1 MARRRRRRG
10 GRPPLGSPA
19 AAGPDTMG
27 GPGGG
32 NGPLPTRVPLAAVP
46 AVGRVARIE
55 RKTRETEILLQ
66 LGLDGTGETA
76 AQTTIPFLNH
86 MLEAMGKHG
95 LLDLRVSAR
104 GDIEV
109 DLHHTVEDVG
119 ICLGKAFH
127 EALGDK
133 RGIVRFGTAYV
144 PMDEALASVHIDISG
159 RPYLSYNVP
168 FAKTKV
174 GNFDLDLL
182 KDFFRAFAMNAM
194 LNLHVNLHYGENL
207 HHIAEAIFKAFG
219 RALAEASRVNPRIE
233 GVLSTKGAL

>member
-1 MARRRRRRG
+1 MGRRRRRG
-10 GRPPLGSPA
+10 GAGRGSR
-19 AAGPDTMG
+19 
-27 GPGGG
+27 GG
-32 NGPLPTRVPLAAVP
+32 NGAVP

-66 LGLDGTGETA
+66 LNVDGTGDASAE
-76 AQTTIPFLNH
+76 TTIPFLNH
-86 MLEAMGKHG
+86 MLEAMGRHG
-95 LLDLRVSAR
+95 LFDLKVDAH
-104 GDIEV
+104 GDTDV

-159 RPYLSYNVP
+159 RPYFSFNVP
-168 FAKTKV
+168 LTKTKV
-174 GNFDLDLL
+174 GSFDLDLL

-194 LNLHVNLHYGENL
+194 VNLHVNLHYGENL

-219 RALAEASRVNPRIE
+219 RALAEASRVNPRIQ
-233 GVLSTKGAL
+233 GVLSTKGSL

>member
-1 MARRRRRRG
+1 MARRRRRHGRG
-10 GRPPLGSPA
+10 PKPAGSA
-19 AAGPDTMG
+19 GGETLAVVGITGAAGPVAPGNGG
-27 GPGGG
+27 GP
-32 NGPLPTRVPLAAVP
+32 AA
-46 AVGRVARIE
+46 GRVARIE
-55 RKTRETEILLQ
+55 RRTRETEILLQ
-66 LGLDGTGETA
+66 LNVDGRGDVVVD
-76 AQTTIPFLNH
+76 TTIPFFNH
-86 MLEAMGKHG
+86 MLEAAGKHG
-95 LLDLRVSAR
+95 LLDLRVGAR
-104 GDIEV
+104 GDTEV

-144 PMDEALASVHIDISG
+144 PMDEALASVHVDISG
-159 RPYLSYNVP
+159 RPYFSYNVP
-168 FAKTKV
+168 FAKTRV

-207 HHIAEAIFKAFG
+207 HHIAEALFKAFG
-219 RALAEASRVNPRIE
+219 RALAEASRLNPRIE

>member
-1 MARRRRRRG
+1 MARRRRWRG
-10 GRPPLGSPA
+10 GPRRDSPSGGGDGGAAANRAPAGSPS
-19 AAGPDTMG
+19 
-27 GPGGG
+27 
-32 NGPLPTRVPLAAVP
+32 P
-46 AVGRVARIE
+46 ARLARIE
-55 RKTRETEILLQ
+55 RKTRETQILLQ
-66 LGLDGTGETA
+66 LNVDGTGEAT

-95 LLDLRVSAR
+95 LLDVKLDAR
-104 GDIEV
+104 GDTDV

-127 EALGDK
+127 EELGDK
-133 RGIVRFGTAYV
+133 RGIVRYGTAYV
-144 PMDEALASVHIDISG
+144 PMDEALASVHVDISG
-159 RPYLSYNVP
+159 RPYFSYNVP
-168 FAKTKV
+168 FTKTKV

-219 RALAEASRVNPRIE
+219 RALAEASRLNPRIE

>member
-10 GRPPLGSPA
+10 GGGR
-19 AAGPDTMG
+19 GPG
-27 GPGGG
+27 GPGGPG
-32 NGPLPTRVPLAAVP
+32 GPEGGGAFRPDGGGAVP

-66 LGLDGTGETA
+66 LNVDGGGEA
-76 AQTTIPFLNH
+76 VAQTTIPFLNH

-95 LLDLRVSAR
+95 LLDLKVDAR
-104 GDIEV
+104 GDTDV

-133 RGIVRFGTAYV
+133 RGIVRYGTTYI
-144 PMDEALASVHIDISG
+144 PMDEALAAVHVDISG
-159 RPYLSYNVP
+159 RPYFSYNVP
-168 FAKTKV
+168 LAKAKIGT
-174 GNFDLDLL
+174 FDLDLL

-194 LNLHVNLHYGENL
+194 VNLHVNLHYGENI

-219 RALAEASRVNPRIE
+219 RALAEASRLNPRIH
-233 GVLSTKGAL
+233 GLLSTKGSL

>member
-1 MARRRRRRG
+1 MTMGRRRRRG
-10 GRPPLGSPA
+10 GRRGGGS
-19 AAGPDTMG
+19 

-32 NGPLPTRVPLAAVP
+32 APAQLGERGGAP

-66 LGLDGTGETA
+66 LNVDGAGEASAETP
-76 AQTTIPFLNH
+76 IPFLNH

-95 LLDLRVSAR
+95 LLDLKVDAR
-104 GDIEV
+104 GDTEV

-133 RGIVRFGTAYV
+133 RGIARFGTAYV
-144 PMDEALASVHIDISG
+144 PMDEALASVHLDISG

-168 FAKTKV
+168 FTKTKI

-194 LNLHVNLHYGENL
+194 VCLHVNLHYGENL
-207 HHIAEAIFKAFG
+207 HHIAEAMFKALG
-219 RALAEASRVNPRIE
+219 RALAEGSRLNPRISD
-233 GVLSTKGAL
+233 VLSTKGSL

>member
-1 MARRRRRRG
+1 MNTGRRRRRRG
-10 GRPPLGSPA
+10 RGGA
-19 AAGPDTMG
+19 GAAGG
-27 GPGGG
+27 GDQPVRAAGGG
-32 NGPLPTRVPLAAVP
+32 GGTP

-66 LGLDGTGETA
+66 LNVDGAGEA
-76 AQTTIPFLNH
+76 SAETTIPFLNH

-95 LLDLRVSAR
+95 LLDLKVDAR
-104 GDIEV
+104 GDTEV

-144 PMDEALASVHIDISG
+144 PMDEALASVHVDISG
-159 RPYLSYNVP
+159 RPYVSFNVP
-168 FAKTKV
+168 LTKTKI

-182 KDFFRAFAMNAM
+182 KDFYRAFAMNAM
-194 LNLHVNLHYGENL
+194 VNVHVNLHYGENL
-207 HHIAEAIFKAFG
+207 HHIVEAIFKAFG
-219 RALAEASRVNPRIE
+219 RALAEATRLNPRVVGIP
-233 GVLSTKGAL
+233 STKGSL

>member
-1 MARRRRRRG
+1 MNTGRRRRRRG
-10 GRPPLGSPA
+10 RGGAGTAGGGSQGVRPA
-19 AAGPDTMG
+19 A
-27 GPGGG
+27 GGG
-32 NGPLPTRVPLAAVP
+32 GP

-66 LGLDGTGETA
+66 LNVDGTGEA
-76 AQTTIPFLNH
+76 SAETTIPFLNH

-95 LLDLRVSAR
+95 LLDLKVDAR
-104 GDIEV
+104 GDTEV

-144 PMDEALASVHIDISG
+144 PMDEALASVHVDVSG
-159 RPYLSYNVP
+159 RPYLSFNVP
-168 FAKTKV
+168 LTKTKI

-182 KDFFRAFAMNAM
+182 KDFYRAFAMNAM
-194 LNLHVNLHYGENL
+194 VNVHVNLHYGENL
-207 HHIAEAIFKAFG
+207 HHIAEAIFKALG
-219 RALAEASRVNPRIE
+219 RALAEATRLNPRVAGIP
-233 GVLSTKGAL
+233 STKGSL

>member
-1 MARRRRRRG
+1 MTMGRRRRRRG
-10 GRPPLGSPA
+10 RGG
-19 AAGPDTMG
+19 AGG
-27 GPGGG
+27 GPGSGPSGDVPVPAAG
-32 NGPLPTRVPLAAVP
+32 NGGVP

-66 LGLDGTGETA
+66 LNVDGTGEASA
-76 AQTTIPFLNH
+76 ATTIPFLNH

-95 LLDLRVSAR
+95 LLDLKVDAR
-104 GDIEV
+104 GDTEV

-127 EALGDK
+127 EALGEK

-159 RPYLSYNVP
+159 RPYLSYNAP
-168 FAKTKV
+168 FSKTKV

-194 LNLHVNLHYGENL
+194 VNVHVNLHYGENL

-219 RALAEASRVNPRIE
+219 RALAEASRLNPRIQ
-233 GVLSTKGAL
+233 GVLSTKGSL

>member
-1 MARRRRRRG
+1 MARRRRGRRRG
-10 GRPPLGSPA
+10 GGGGGA
-19 AAGPDTMG
+19 G
-27 GPGGG
+27 GPGGEPGGPPPARAGG
-32 NGPLPTRVPLAAVP
+32 NGVTP

-66 LGLDGTGETA
+66 LNIDGAGEA
-76 AQTTIPFLNH
+76 FAQTTIPFLNH

-95 LLDLRVSAR
+95 LLDLKVDAR
-104 GDIEV
+104 GDTEV

-133 RGIVRFGTAYV
+133 RGIVRYGTAYV
-144 PMDEALASVHIDISG
+144 PMDEALAAVHVDISG
-159 RPYLSYNVP
+159 RPYFSYNVP
-168 FAKTKV
+168 LAKAKI

-194 LNLHVNLHYGENL
+194 VNLHVNLHYGENV
-207 HHIAEAIFKAFG
+207 HHIAEAVFKAFG
-219 RALAEASRVNPRIE
+219 RALAEASRLNPRIQ
-233 GVLSTKGAL
+233 GLLSTKGAL